1 MFLRYNKDNKDNKV
15 IEAVYHYTS
24 NEDDEEEE

>member
-1 MFLRYNKDNKDNKV
+1 VPMFLRYNKDNKV